1 VQIFCTRIDAI
12 SGFFNELMRFN
23 NISKDKLKKTE
34 SIDCLSLR
42 VAFHSRR
49 FILLLEQVA

>member
-1 VQIFCTRIDAI
+1 MQIFCTRIDAI